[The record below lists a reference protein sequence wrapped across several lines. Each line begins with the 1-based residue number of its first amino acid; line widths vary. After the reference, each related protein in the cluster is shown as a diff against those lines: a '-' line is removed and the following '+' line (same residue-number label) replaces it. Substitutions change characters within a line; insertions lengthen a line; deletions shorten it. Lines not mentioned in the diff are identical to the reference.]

1 MSIHARIS
9 TIQGDAG
16 TIDDA
21 VKFINEK
28 IMLVLHGVRGSMA
41 NFLADRSAGKPVA
54 VASMPTKPRSKEA
67 SKRMTLSE
75 RGSRLDGTG
84 ADGSD
89 QVRTDPRTGRQQPMA
104 TRPRTWTLAT
114 RWTGDLRTGNLTRN
128 TANEGGV
135 EDDG

>member
-21 VKFINEK
+21 VKFISEK
-28 IMLVLHGVRGSMA
+28 IMLVLHGLGGSTA

-84 ADGSD
+84 ANGSD
-89 QVRTDPRTGRQQPMA
+89 QVRTGSADGTAA
-104 TRPRTWTLAT
+104 TDGHPTSHLDSRR
-114 RWTGDLRTGNLTRN
+114 
-128 TANEGGV
+128 GGPQTFAR
-135 EDDG
+135 GT